1 MTQQNDE
8 PLLRQLTV
16 TGIWLLAVN
25 GFIGAGIFGS
35 PAEVARLTG
44 TWSPL
49 LFAGCGLLMLTV
61 ILCFAE
67 VSSYF
72 KNTGGPILYARTVFG
87 SFAGFQTGWAF
98 YIARLTAF
106 AANINLLVS
115 TLGYFNDD
123 IATGLSRIVIIL
135 VIVAVLAWINIA
147 GTKRAM
153 DSIGILT
160 VLKFLPLLLLIAF
173 GISFL
178 DSSVLPQGI
187 STLPDYTS
195 AGTAALLV
203 IYAFVGWEAAV
214 IPAGETKN
222 PSKTIPSA
230 LLLAL
235 LTVTLLY
242 VGIQYVAL
250 ATVPDLASSTRPLVE
265 AADAIM
271 GPIGAL
277 LLTAGIVVSVGGNI
291 AGTVITTPRITYALA
306 RENSLPAWFANVHE
320 TYRTPNHSILFFA
333 VVAFLLSIYGSFVW
347 LAAMSA
353 LVRILIYIIC
363 VICIPWLRKNKVSET
378 SFQLP
383 GGLAIPIVAV
393 VVCLWLLSAVSLASW
408 TPTLL
413 FLSIGTV
420 LYFGVKKIKS
430 F

>member
-1 MTQQNDE
+1 MTQNNEE

-44 TWSPL
+44 NWSPL
-49 LFAGCGLLMLTV
+49 LFASCGLLMLTV

-72 KNTGGPILYARTVFG
+72 RNTGGPILYARTVFG
-87 SFAGFQTGWAF
+87 PFAGFQTGWAF
-98 YIARLTAF
+98 YVARLTAF

-115 TLGYFNDD
+115 TLGYFNEDL
-123 IATGLSRIVIIL
+123 ASGAPRILILFVIIGG
-135 VIVAVLAWINIA
+135 LAWINIA

-153 DSIGILT
+153 NSIGILT
-160 VLKFLPLLLLIAF
+160 VLKFLPLLALIAVGVF
-173 GISFL
+173 YL
-178 DSSVLPQGI
+178 DSSILPAGV

-235 LTVTLLY
+235 LTVTILY
-242 VGIQYVAL
+242 VAIQYVAL
-250 ATVPDLASSTRPLVE
+250 AAVPDLASSARPLVD
-265 AADAIM
+265 AANAIM
-271 GPIGAL
+271 GPAGAV

-291 AGTVITTPRITYALA
+291 ASTVVTTPRITYAMG
-306 RENSLPAWFANVHE
+306 RESTLPSWFSNVHD
-320 TYRTPNHSILFFA
+320 TYRTPHTSIMFFA
-333 VVAFLLSIYGSFVW
+333 VVVFLLSIYGSFVW
-347 LAAMSA
+347 LAAVSA
-353 LVRILIYIIC
+353 LVRILIYVLC
-363 VICIPWLRKNKVSET
+363 VVCIPWLRKNRKVDT
-378 SFQLP
+378 AFQLP
-383 GGLAIPIVAV
+383 GGLFIPILAV
-393 VVCLWLLSAVSLASW
+393 TVCLWLLSAVSLASW
-408 TPTLL
+408 IPTLL
-413 FLSIGTV
+413 FLSVGTV
-420 LYFGVKKIKS
+420 LYFGMKKIK
-430 F
+430 

>member
-1 MTQQNDE
+1 MTKQQDE
-8 PLLRQLTV
+8 PLIRQLTV

-44 TWSPL
+44 AWSPL
-49 LFAGCGLLMLTV
+49 LFLGCGVLMLAV

-87 SFAGFQTGWAF
+87 PFVGFQAGWAF

-115 TLGYFNDD
+115 TLGYFNEDL
-123 IATGLSRIVIIL
+123 ATGATRIVIML
-135 VIVAVLAWINIA
+135 LIVAGLAWVNIA

-160 VLKFLPLLLLIAF
+160 ILKFLPLLLLIVF
-173 GISFL
+173 GISYL
-178 DSSVLPQGI
+178 DGSVLPQGI

-222 PSKTIPSA
+222 PSKVIPKA

-242 VGIQYVAL
+242 VAIQYVAI
-250 ATVPDLASSTRPLVE
+250 ATVPDLATSTRPLVE
-265 AADAIM
+265 AAANIM
-271 GPIGAL
+271 GPIGAVL
-277 LLTAGIVVSVGGNI
+277 LMAGIVVSVGGNI
-291 AGTVITTPRITYALA
+291 AGTVVTTPRITYAMS
-306 RENSLPAWFANVHE
+306 REQNLPGWFGEVHDS
-320 TYRTPNHSILFFA
+320 YRTPRNSILFFA

-347 LAAMSA
+347 LAAVSA
-353 LVRILIYIIC
+353 LVRILIYVLC
-363 VICIPWLRKNKVSET
+363 VICIPWLRKNRSDEGV
-378 SFQLP
+378 FRLP
-383 GGLAIPIVAV
+383 GGLTIPTIATLI
-393 VVCLWLLSAVSLASW
+393 CLWLLSAVSFVSW
-408 TPTLL
+408 LPTLI
-413 FLSIGTV
+413 FLSIGTG
-420 LYFGVKKIKS
+420 LYFLMKKIKYI
-430 F
+430 